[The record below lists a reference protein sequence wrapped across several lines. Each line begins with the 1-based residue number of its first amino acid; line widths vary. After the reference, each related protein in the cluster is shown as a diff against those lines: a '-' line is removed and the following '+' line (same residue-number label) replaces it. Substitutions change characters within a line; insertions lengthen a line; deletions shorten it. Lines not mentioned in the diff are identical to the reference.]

1 MSGFYFYAINTTQQ
15 NSPAKSLGRKTFTK
29 FMFRV
34 FCKIENII
42 IIIVKPI
49 NITHQ
54 FL

>member
-1 MSGFYFYAINTTQQ
+1 MQSIPPNKTARH
-15 NSPAKSLGRKTFTK
+15 KSLGRKTFTK

-42 IIIVKPI
+42 IIIVKLI
-49 NITHQ
+49 NIAHQ